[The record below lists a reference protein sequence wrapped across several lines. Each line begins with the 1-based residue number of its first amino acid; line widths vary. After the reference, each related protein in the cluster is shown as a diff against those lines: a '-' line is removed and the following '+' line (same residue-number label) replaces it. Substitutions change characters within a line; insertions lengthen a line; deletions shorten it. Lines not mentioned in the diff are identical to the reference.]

1 MGVAILREA
10 ELEGLRQSLALLS
23 RSSDA
28 HAQEAADRIRA
39 ALREVEQPALLTTA
53 EAAEALGVRSV
64 NTIKLWVKTGYIHGV
79 KRGSRTLIPA
89 SEIERIESDDR
100 VKAMRVVDRLHE
112 ESSDLGTEDGLTD
125 EQMLDLITGR
135 PGTPPWRR

>member
-23 RSSDA
+23 HSSDV

-112 ESSDLGTEDGLTD
+112 ESSDLGAEDGLTD
-125 EQMLDLITGR
+125 EQMLDLIAGR